1 MVGVYWGCFIGGAL
15 FAIVTIIFGD
25 LIGSMFDGVF
35 DGAFDALGGD
45 HLDFLSPMVT
55 VGGLTV
61 FGGAGIMLTRY
72 TPFQTGSVILLSL
85 FIAFLVSVL
94 VYFAYVRPM
103 NNAENSTSFSLM
115 DLVGKIGEVSVP
127 IPEKGVGEV
136 ILRIG
141 AGNTNQIA
149 GSYDGSVLATG
160 TKVVVGEIRDGI
172 LYVFRYEE
180 EL

>member
-1 MVGVYWGCFIGGAL
+1 MVEVYWGCFIGGAL
-15 FAIVTIIFGD
+15 FAAVTIIFGD
-25 LIGSMFDGVF
+25 LLGNVFHGMFDGVF
-35 DGAFDALGGD
+35 GALGGD
-45 HLDFLSPMVT
+45 HLDFFSPMVT

-72 TPFQTGSVILLSL
+72 TPFQTGSVILLSM
-85 FIAFLVSVL
+85 FIAFLISVL

-103 NNAENSTSFSLM
+103 KNAENSTSFSLL
-115 DLVGKIGEVSVP
+115 DLVGKIGEVNVP

-136 ILRIG
+136 IIRIG

-149 GSYDGSVLATG
+149 ESYDGSVIAVG
-160 TKVVVGEIRDGI
+160 TRVVVGEIRDGI
-172 LYVFRYEE
+172 LYVFPYEE